1 MPMTHDGSR
10 DEDDQQQVVTLCD
23 TLESRV
29 ETMRTEQQ
37 LLADLVTR
45 TARTRPYRS
54 RQYAL
59 LLDEVRGRY
68 QRARALVMRF
78 CHLH

>member
-1 MPMTHDGSR
+1 MNDHER
-10 DEDDQQQVVTLCD
+10 NQDDQEQVTSLCD
-23 TLESRV
+23 SLAARAD
-29 ETMRTEQQ
+29 TMRSEEM

-45 TARTRPYRS
+45 TATTRPYRS

-68 QRARALVMRF
+68 ERLRAVVLRF
-78 CHLH
+78 CHSR